1 MSVGPFGRGKQSA
14 DGVVARHVRNRDGG
28 GFTLIE
34 LLIVCTVTPLL
45 VGALAIG
52 LMTMLGL
59 QSSVANRLTDSED
72 SQAVQASFRNDVQG
86 AQEITT
92 SPTTSPQCNSNSS
105 ATQVLGLEWNY
116 NASTGV
122 YGTVVSYVTI
132 ATTNGSTTTYS
143 LVRNECTNVTT
154 NSGSLSPTSSTT
166 LSANV
171 SSPLTP
177 EVAETSGSPLTSGGW
192 VTSGDVT
199 SVTFPI
205 SEEGPNSSTAGYQYT
220 LVASPP
226 SSSLNQTLN
235 SAPQTGSEQAGCG
248 YAAAGSGAYASSL
261 CFINFNTLTA
271 NNDALLAAAS
281 SGAGCVELSVAL
293 PGGSTLF
300 FCLQI
305 QGGPICPRSM
315 PTYSGAF
322 LGNVNSSG
330 VPFYA
335 DVSGLPA
342 LYQIG
347 TTGTAADCTQPNFVV
362 TENGGTTTIDLTGIQ
377 VIAPDGNPATGWEF
391 MSADAESTDDDNE
404 SIGWQSSSPMTVIP
418 NGESVDSADD
428 PIGNACING
437 TGVTGSY
444 VNSNNITTSLTYT
457 QIYAATQ
464 ATAVATSITCWGTLN
479 GQNTTGS
486 QKNGALMV
494 ESAQPTS
501 MTITMVGGGLEAA
514 AIGLLF

>member
-1 MSVGPFGRGKQSA
+1 
-14 DGVVARHVRNRDGG
+14 
-28 GFTLIE
+28 
-34 LLIVCTVTPLL
+34 
-45 VGALAIG
+45 
-52 LMTMLGL
+52 
-59 QSSVANRLTDSED
+59 
-72 SQAVQASFRNDVQG
+72 
-86 AQEITT
+86 
-92 SPTTSPQCNSNSS
+92 
-105 ATQVLGLEWNY
+105 
-116 NASTGV
+116 
-122 YGTVVSYVTI
+122 
-132 ATTNGSTTTYS
+132 
-143 LVRNECTNVTT
+143 
-154 NSGSLSPTSSTT
+154 
-166 LSANV
+166 
-171 SSPLTP
+171 
-177 EVAETSGSPLTSGGW
+177 
-192 VTSGDVT
+192 
-199 SVTFPI
+199 VTFPI